1 MGKRHHHPNRPP
13 FVFFVVSIFFDTVMR
28 HVHRSRTKTAQPSLS
43 QWLYR
48 ALAGETQAADSAQPR
63 FQLRIRLR
71 GNNLHILY
79 ESQKTPQQD
88 VLVPRLVEALQSNPQ
103 RFAQLTQGAKAP
115 IYKLMLYGRPTG
127 QQNPVWVEPFD
138 LGQLL
143 RPNENGENTAIPL
156 GGPAQVIANETLAR
170 TGDPDAIAR
179 YLSEN
184 FSYLG
189 VSIKVVIKKLPQV
202 KPSPDPDE
210 PAANKR
216 LWVICSCDYSP
227 DASLLAEP
235 IAQKLR
241 DLQLKGFREAVIR
254 SQVSGETTPDW
265 VLQIDLTRPQVML
278 YDWARWGDTEA
289 LSRLID
295 QAVQLQNLQGGA
307 ILKDSTLHVF
317 CNFPIGQSEEKVDRE
332 VVIQTVGP
340 LLEKIAPQ
348 GITAATVYGVRSRK
362 YSLNLD
368 EAPIWIEWLNLP
380 ASRDPERAISTTQ
393 LAKQHNPEA
402 LTFLLQRL
410 LNPELD
416 TRLATGGYGVKL
428 CYKDRRLHIM
438 TEGLICPDQAEVVP
452 LLEDFLQE
460 LAIPNLLGVRIY
472 GRRAGQSQ
480 PVWHHGFELREPPLK
495 SKAATLNPIATPTPA
510 TTGVAIAPEKTSN
523 ISWTDIAASYVS
535 DFCCSTGLFVPFDQD
550 RTANLTRSTPL
561 SRSRRSTSRQSRH
574 LKTAIALGVA
584 GVAIAT
590 QMDWLTGRWLDHQSQ
605 IPSTAT
611 SPLENSFTVPAQA
624 APSEE
629 IVLPNTTPNDPTFN
643 AEQFTNRETDSAT
656 TAAILAEARASNPTF
671 NNRLLDEKLA
681 LYQERLRTQ
690 GVPDVLIVGSSRAMR
705 GIDPTT
711 LQIALAQ
718 QGYKDVEIFNFGI
731 NGATAQVVDLI
742 LRRILTP
749 EQLPDLIIWAD
760 GARAFNSGRPDR
772 TYEAIVS
779 SVGYQQLQENR
790 DLVATTDI
798 PNTSKSWLTQLDN
811 QVADT
816 YNNIDQSLNEGLASI
831 LDTYNRRTQVKA
843 LLRQTWGDWLPQPEV
858 DPEQAAMLAELTYT
872 EEIDIDGFLPLAV
885 RFDPQTYY
893 ERHPRVKGAY
903 DSDYES
909 FSLQGSQA
917 ESLQAVTQFLSDRNI
932 NLVLINL
939 PLTDDY
945 FDEVRL
951 SHEQEFVAYLQ
962 SQAAQTPLIFINWG
976 QQWTTQHDL
985 YSDPSHLNRYG
996 AYQVST
1002 TLAQNPA
1009 IPWPR

>member
-1 MGKRHHHPNRPP
+1 
-13 FVFFVVSIFFDTVMR
+13 MR
-28 HVHRSRTKTAQPSLS
+28 HVHRSRKKTAQPSLS

-48 ALAGETQAADSAQPR
+48 ALAGEHEAANSSQPR

-71 GNNLHILY
+71 GNNLHILC
-79 ESQKTPQQD
+79 ESPNTPQQD

-103 RFAQLTQGAKAP
+103 RFNQLTQAAKAP
-115 IYKLMLYGRPTG
+115 IYKLILYGRPTG
-127 QQNPVWVEPFD
+127 QQNPVWVEPLD

-143 RPNENGENTAIPL
+143 RPDDPGASTAIPL
-156 GGPAQVIANETLAR
+156 GGPAQMIANETLAR

-179 YLSEN
+179 YLSEH

-189 VSIKVVIKKLPQV
+189 VSIKVVIKKLPQA

-241 DLQLKGFREAVIR
+241 DLELKGFREAVIR

-278 YDWARWGDTEA
+278 YDWARWGDAEA

-295 QAVQLQNLQGGA
+295 RAVSPHNLQGGA

-317 CNFPIGQSEEKVDRE
+317 CNFPIGQSEKKVDRE
-332 VVIQTVGP
+332 VVIQAVGP
-340 LLEKIAPQ
+340 MLEKIAPQ
-348 GITAATVYGVRSRK
+348 GITAASVYGVRSPK
-362 YSLNLD
+362 YSLNLQ

-380 ASRDPERAISTTQ
+380 ASRQPDRAIATPQ
-393 LAKQHNPEA
+393 LAQRHNPEA

-480 PVWHHGFELREPPLK
+480 PAWHHGFEVHKPQTEAIA
-495 SKAATLNPIATPTPA
+495 STLNPIQTPQPA
-510 TTGVAIAPEKTSN
+510 TNGVAIAPEKAPDL
-523 ISWTDIAASYVS
+523 SWGDVAASYIG
-535 DFCCSTGLFVPFDQD
+535 DFCCSTRLFVPFDPD
-550 RTANLTRSTPL
+550 RAAHLTRSTPL
-561 SRSRRSTSRQSRH
+561 TRSRRSPLRQSRH
-574 LKTAIALGVA
+574 LKTAIACGVA
-584 GVAIAT
+584 GIAIAT
-590 QMDWLTGRWLDHQSQ
+590 QLDWLTGQWLDNQSQ
-605 IPSTAT
+605 PTANAT

-624 APSEE
+624 ASSPE
-629 IVLPNTTPNDPTFN
+629 VTLPNATPNDPTFN
-643 AEQFTNRETDSAT
+643 AEQFTARETESAT

-711 LQIALAQ
+711 LQMALAQ

-749 EQLPDLIIWAD
+749 EQLPNLIIWAD

-772 TYEAIVS
+772 TYDAIVS
-779 SVGYQQLQENR
+779 SEGYQQLHSNDDGEETST
-790 DLVATTDI
+790 AT
-798 PNTSKSWLTQLDN
+798 NTSHSWLTQLDN
-811 QVADT
+811 EIADT
-816 YNNIDQSLNEGLASI
+816 YNNLDQSLNEGLAS
-831 LDTYNRRTQVKA
+831 LLNTYDRRTQVKA
-843 LLRQTWGDWLPQPEV
+843 LLRQTWGDWLPQPEI

-885 RFDPQTYY
+885 RFDLQTYY

-909 FSLQGSQA
+909 FALQGRQA
-917 ESLQAVTQFLSDRNI
+917 ESLQGVTQFLSDRDI

-945 FDEVRL
+945 LDEVRL
-951 SHEQEFVAYLQ
+951 SYEEEFVAYLQ
-962 SQAAQTPLIFINWG
+962 NQAAQTSLIFLDWG
-976 QQWTTQHDL
+976 QQWTTQHEL

-1002 TLAQNPA
+1002 TLAQNQT